1 MGRYLE
7 YDTVSGKI
15 ISEIKALNPPEVTA
29 GMSLLEIG
37 DDERIEISLYA
48 VRNGSLV
55 KVVETNSEKQER
67 ERIRYERAIS
77 ARRRMNAIRQEYV
90 SALLE
95 ENENLASRL
104 KEEYRKLKVYL

>member
-1 MGRYLE
+1 MCRYLE
-7 YDTVSGKI
+7 YDTASGKI

-67 ERIRYERAIS
+67 ERVRSEREKS
-77 ARRRMNAIRQEYV
+77 ARRRINSIRQEYV

-95 ENENLASRL
+95 DNEKEVSRL
-104 KEEYRKLKVYL
+104 KNEYRKLKVYL